1 MAFETKGKELFKN
14 EITFLQGANNVDAF
28 PKDTLPEVAFAGRSN
43 VGKSSLINALT
54 GQLIAR
60 ASSTPGRTQEINFFK
75 LGTRFCLVDM
85 PGYGFANAPVQ
96 LVQNWTQMVHLYLRK
111 RRQLKRVF
119 LLIDARHGI
128 KKVDKE
134 IMIMLDR
141 AGVSY
146 QIVLTKADKL
156 KETEQKKVFE
166 KTLAQGKEHVA
177 CYPEIILTSSEQGL
191 GIPELKGAI
200 YQALE
205 GL

>member
-14 EITFLQGANNVDAF
+14 EVAFLRGANTPDLF
-28 PKDTLPEVAFAGRSN
+28 PRDLLPEVAFAGRSN

-54 GQLIAR
+54 NKVIAR

-75 LGTRFCLVDM
+75 LGSRFCLVDM
-85 PGYGFANAPVQ
+85 PGYGFANAPVSQVQIWTQ
-96 LVQNWTQMVHLYLRK
+96 LVHFYLRQ

-128 KKVDKE
+128 KKVDE
-134 IMIMLDR
+134 NIMIMLDR

-156 KETEQKKVFE
+156 KESEQQAVFE
-166 KTLAQGKEHVA
+166 KTLIQGKEHVA
-177 CYPEIILTSSEQGL
+177 CYPEIILTSSEKGM
-191 GIPELKGAI
+191 GIIQLRGAI